1 MIKIKKSIEAGD
13 VSAASQQVTN
23 EDTSGAIVA
32 AIELPENLEKPEP
45 EGMKVP
51 VHEPPAHMTWMRSE
65 EKERQEEIGWF
76 SPVYHTSR
84 CVTLDAGQVTE
95 NRCLAFVPDSREM
108 DSYKVV
114 RSRIVQRLGMRGGVT
129 IMVTSALPG
138 EGKTLTAINLSCAF
152 AQEYNHTVLLAD
164 CDLRQQKIH
173 EILGYDC
180 DKGLSDH
187 LLDAC
192 PVAELTVW
200 PGIEKLTVISGGRRI
215 PSGSAL
221 LGSPRMKSLV
231 EDLKGRYPERYVI
244 FDAPPLLGGADA
256 LALIPLVDYVLVV
269 VQAGKTAMEDVRKAV
284 SLIPKEKVLGVILNR
299 ENGTN
304 PFTGSKARK

>member
-13 VSAASQQVTN
+13 VSASQQVTN
-23 EDTSGAIVA
+23 EDMPGAIVA
-32 AIELPENLEKPEP
+32 AIELPGSTEKKEQP

-51 VHEPPAHMTWMRSE
+51 VPEPLAQMTWMRNKA
-65 EKERQEEIGWF
+65 KECQEEIGWF

-84 CVTLDAGQVTE
+84 GVTLDAVQVTE
-95 NRCLAFVPDSREM
+95 NRCLAFMPESREM

-114 RSRIVQRLGMRGGVT
+114 RSRIVQHFGMRGGVT

-138 EGKTLTAINLSCAF
+138 EGKTLTSINLSCAF
-152 AQEYNHTVLLAD
+152 AQEFNHTVLLAD

-173 EILGYDC
+173 EILGYAS

-200 PGIEKLTVISGGRRI
+200 PGIEKLTVISGGRKM
-215 PSGSAL
+215 PSASAL
-221 LGSPRMKSLV
+221 LGSPQMKALV

-269 VQAGKTAMEDVRKAV
+269 VQAGRTALEDVRKAM
-284 SLIPKEKVLGVILNR
+284 SLIPKEKVLGLILNR